1 MKVFYKVGLIISLE
15 KIDKLS
21 LLKEIGCAIA
31 LDELYK

>member
-21 LLKEIGCAIA
+21 LLKEIGGAIA

>member
-1 MKVFYKVGLIISLE
+1 MKVFYKVGLIISLGT
-15 KIDKLS
+15 IDKLS

>member
-21 LLKEIGCAIA
+21 LLKKIGGAIA